1 MEPAPDFGMVDLC
14 RSVDMGRRWP
24 GAMCCRGLVGMLFRG
39 SMTTSPYPPA
49 DDDDDDDDDEPPRN
63 HPNHPP
69 ALVDAL
75 DPPGPSADVAEDGD
89 GDPGSSMRWL

>member
-1 MEPAPDFGMVDLC
+1 MEPVPDFGMVDLC

-39 SMTTSPYPPA
+39 SMTTSPYPLA
-49 DDDDDDDDDEPPRN
+49 DDDDDDEPPRN

-75 DPPGPSADVAEDGD
+75 DPPGPSADVAEDSD
-89 GDPGSSMRWL
+89 GDTGSSMRWL

>member
-1 MEPAPDFGMVDLC
+1 MEPFPDFGMVDLC
-14 RSVDMGRRWP
+14 RSMDMGRRWP

-39 SMTTSPYPPA
+39 SMTTSPYPLA
-49 DDDDDDDDDEPPRN
+49 DDDDDDDEPPRN

-75 DPPGPSADVAEDGD
+75 DPRGPSADVAEDGD

>member
-1 MEPAPDFGMVDLC
+1 MEPVPDFGMVDLC

-39 SMTTSPYPPA
+39 SMTTSPYPLP
-49 DDDDDDDDDEPPRN
+49 DDDDDEPPRN

>member
-1 MEPAPDFGMVDLC
+1 MEPVPDFGMVDLC

-39 SMTTSPYPPA
+39 SMTTSQYPLA
-49 DDDDDDDDDEPPRN
+49 DDDDDDEPPRN